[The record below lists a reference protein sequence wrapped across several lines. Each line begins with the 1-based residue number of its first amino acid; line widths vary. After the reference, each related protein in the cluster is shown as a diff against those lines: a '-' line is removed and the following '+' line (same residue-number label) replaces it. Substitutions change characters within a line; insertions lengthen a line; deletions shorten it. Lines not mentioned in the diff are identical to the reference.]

1 MPDINDI
8 NNAQVIDNFLNR
20 AQQNGGNLVDLIPKL
35 NVGPPVGEAFNVDP
49 QAAGRIIGVATGKFK
64 HAQFQHNNDV
74 AKATQQCLFLD
85 LKVAPQSVIL
95 QPNAMTAAAQA
106 SNLLTGATS
115 AIAQISPAEEVVK

>member
-1 MPDINDI
+1 MPNF
-8 NNAQVIDNFLNR
+8 NENAQVIDNVLNQ
-20 AQQNGGNLVDLIPKL
+20 AQQNGENLVNLLPNL
-35 NVGPPVGEAFNVDP
+35 NVGPPGAEAFNLNP
-49 QAAGRIIGVATGKFK
+49 QPAGRILGVVAGKFK